1 VSAKR
6 GDFSSIV
13 AFVRRN
19 GRIGC
24 VQGKLLGQMMG
35 GRFIRGLAFL
45 GLLSLVTLTSC
56 QASVTPDMTTMPI
69 PQGLRT

>member
-1 VSAKR
+1 
-6 GDFSSIV
+6 
-13 AFVRRN
+13 
-19 GRIGC
+19 
-24 VQGKLLGQMMG
+24 MG

-56 QASVTPDMTTMPI
+56 QASVTLPVATETV

>member
-1 VSAKR
+1 
-6 GDFSSIV
+6 
-13 AFVRRN
+13 
-19 GRIGC
+19 
-24 VQGKLLGQMMG
+24 MG

-56 QASVTPDMTTMPI
+56 QASVTPDMTSMPV